1 MLQSVSLAFRQ
12 TSCHSVTMFE
22 TGQLYAD
29 PLPVSMIEE
38 LSAVSSLCW
47 EVSVMKKMMKLLS
60 IPVVFIVT
68 TINLFAAVIGAIL
81 FKLLSLFVGLV
92 AVCTIWAWLIG
103 DKMTLLFAGI
113 TLGACALM
121 VIGML
126 LSDESVS
133 IITRFSRRA
142 KQKDN

>member
-1 MLQSVSLAFRQ
+1 
-12 TSCHSVTMFE
+12 
-22 TGQLYAD
+22 
-29 PLPVSMIEE
+29 
-38 LSAVSSLCW
+38 
-47 EVSVMKKMMKLLS
+47 MKKMMKLLS